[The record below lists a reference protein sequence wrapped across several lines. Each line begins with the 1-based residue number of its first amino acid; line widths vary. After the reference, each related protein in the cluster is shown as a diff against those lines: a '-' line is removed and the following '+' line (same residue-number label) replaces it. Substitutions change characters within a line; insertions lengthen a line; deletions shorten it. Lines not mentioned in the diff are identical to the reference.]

1 MLRTNKNRN
10 RRTAIK
16 LDLRSPISYKRFKFR
31 ENRKGVIN
39 HIRRDNRINNIVN
52 DDLN

>member
-31 ENRKGVIN
+31 ENRRGVIN